1 MTRITPTAGV
11 RAALAPQLQGDHVG
25 WAEQAMQAERSNS
38 RRWILSSRDETR
50 DAAVA
55 IASGAKRS
63 LAILTP
69 DLEPG
74 IYDHEVFLDVA
85 KRLVL
90 SKRYAKIRVIV
101 TDPARALRN
110 GNRFVG
116 VARRLNTYIDIRNA
130 HKDYQGHREAL
141 LIADDNAL
149 LYRIDAARWEGIADS
164 YDPVVTRRYLGF
176 FDTIWNVS
184 EQGPEFREVQV

>member
-1 MTRITPTAGV
+1 M
-11 RAALAPQLQGDHVG
+11 H
-25 WAEQAMQAERSNS
+25 AERAKS

-55 IASGAKRS
+55 IAAGAKRS

-74 IYDHEVFLDVA
+74 IYDHEDFLDVA

-90 SKRYAKIRVIV
+90 SKRYARIRVII
-101 TDPARALRN
+101 TDPARAMRN

-116 VARRLNTYIDIRNA
+116 VARRLNTYIDLRNA
-130 HKDYQGHREAL
+130 HKDYQAHREAL

-164 YDPVVTRRYLGF
+164 YDPVVTRRYLDF
-176 FDTIWNVS
+176 FDTIWNIS
-184 EQGPEFREVQV
+184 EQGPEFREVRV

>member
-1 MTRITPTAGV
+1 MET
-11 RAALAPQLQGDHVG
+11 Q
-25 WAEQAMQAERSNS
+25 RSQN
-38 RRWILSSRDETR
+38 RRWILSSKEETR
-50 DAAVA
+50 QAAVA
-55 IASGAKRS
+55 IAAGAKRS

-74 IYDHEVFLDVA
+74 IYDHEDFLDVA

-101 TDPARALRN
+101 TDPGRAIRN

-116 VARRLNTYIDIRNA
+116 VARRLNTYIDLRNA
-130 HKDYQGHREAL
+130 HQDYQGHREAL

-149 LYRIDAARWEGIADS
+149 LYRIDAAKWEGIADS
-164 YDPVVTRRYLGF
+164 YDPVVTRRYLGL
-176 FDTIWNVS
+176 FDSIWNVS
-184 EQGPEFREVQV
+184 EPGQEFRELRV

>member
-1 MTRITPTAGV
+1 
-11 RAALAPQLQGDHVG
+11 
-25 WAEQAMQAERSNS
+25 MQAERANS
-38 RRWILSSRDETR
+38 RRWILSSKDETR
-50 DAAVA
+50 EAAVA
-55 IASGAKRS
+55 VATGAKRCLS
-63 LAILTP
+63 ILTP

-74 IYDHEVFLDVA
+74 IYDHDDFLDVA

-90 SKRYAKIRVIV
+90 SKRYARIRVIV

-116 VARRLNTYIDIRNA
+116 VARRLNTYIDLRNA
-130 HKDYQGHREAL
+130 HQDYRGHREAL

-164 YDPVVTRRYLGF
+164 YDPVVTRRYLDF

-184 EQGPEFREVQV
+184 EPGPEFREVRV

>member
-1 MTRITPTAGV
+1 
-11 RAALAPQLQGDHVG
+11 
-25 WAEQAMQAERSNS
+25 MQAERSNS

-74 IYDHEVFLDVA
+74 IYDDEGFLDVV

-101 TDPARALRN
+101 TDPARAIRN

-116 VARRLNTYIDIRNA
+116 VARRLNTYIDLRNA
-130 HKDYQGHREAL
+130 HQDYRGHREAF

-149 LYRIDAARWEGIADS
+149 LYRIDTARWEGIADS
-164 YDPVVTRRYLGF
+164 YDPVVTRRYLNLF
-176 FDTIWNVS
+176 ETIWNIS
-184 EQGPEFREVQV
+184 EQGPEFREVRV

>member
-1 MTRITPTAGV
+1 
-11 RAALAPQLQGDHVG
+11 
-25 WAEQAMQAERSNS
+25 MQAVRSES
-38 RRWILSSRDETR
+38 RRWIPSTKDEVR
-50 DAAVA
+50 NAAVA
-55 IASGAKRS
+55 IANGAKRS

-74 IYDHEVFLDVA
+74 IYDHDDFLDVV

-101 TDPARALRN
+101 TDPARAIRN

-116 VARRLNTYIDIRNA
+116 VARRLNTYIDLRNA
-130 HKDYQGHREAL
+130 HQDYLGHREAL

-149 LYRIDAARWEGIADS
+149 LYRVDAARWEGIADS
-164 YDPVVTRRYLGF
+164 DDPVVTRRYLDF
-176 FDTIWNVS
+176 FDNIWNVS
-184 EQGPEFREVQV
+184 EQGPEFRQVRV

>member
-1 MTRITPTAGV
+1 MPGSGHRRNMHPE
-11 RAALAPQLQGDHVG
+11 RADSH
-25 WAEQAMQAERSNS
+25 
-38 RRWILSSRDETR
+38 RWILSSKDETR
-50 DAAVA
+50 AAAVA
-55 IASGAKRS
+55 IATTAKRS

-74 IYDHEVFLDVA
+74 IYDHDNFLDVA

-90 SKRYAKIRVIV
+90 AKRYARIRVIV
-101 TDPARALRN
+101 ADPARAICN

-116 VARRLNTYIDIRNA
+116 VARRLNTYIDLRNA
-130 HKDYQGHREAL
+130 HQDYRGHREAF
-141 LIADDNAL
+141 LIADDTAL

-164 YDPVVTRRYLGF
+164 YDPVVTRRYLDF

-184 EQGPEFREVQV
+184 EQGPEFREMRV

>member
-1 MTRITPTAGV
+1 
-11 RAALAPQLQGDHVG
+11 
-25 WAEQAMQAERSNS
+25 MQAERTQN
-38 RRWILSSRDETR
+38 RRWILSSKDETR
-50 DAAVA
+50 KAAVA
-55 IASGAKRS
+55 IATAAKRS

-74 IYDHEVFLDVA
+74 IYDHEEFLDVA

-101 TDPARALRN
+101 TDPSRAIRN

-116 VARRLNTYIDIRNA
+116 VARRLNTYIDLRNA
-130 HKDYQGHREAL
+130 HQDYRGHREAL

-149 LYRIDAARWEGIADS
+149 LYRVDAARWEGIADS
-164 YDPVVTRRYLGF
+164 YDPAVTRRYLDL
-176 FDTIWNVS
+176 FDSIWNVS
-184 EQGPEFREVQV
+184 EQGQEFREVRV

>member
-1 MTRITPTAGV
+1 
-11 RAALAPQLQGDHVG
+11 
-25 WAEQAMQAERSNS
+25 MQAVRSES
-38 RRWILSSRDETR
+38 RRWIPSNKDEVR
-50 DAAVA
+50 NAAVA
-55 IASGAKRS
+55 IANGAKRS

-74 IYDHEVFLDVA
+74 IYDHDDFLDVV

-101 TDPARALRN
+101 TDPARAIRN

-116 VARRLNTYIDIRNA
+116 VARRLNTYIDLRNA
-130 HKDYQGHREAL
+130 HQDYWGHREAL

-149 LYRIDAARWEGIADS
+149 LYRVDAARWEGIADS
-164 YDPVVTRRYLGF
+164 DDPVVTRRYLDF
-176 FDTIWNVS
+176 FDNIWKVS
-184 EQGPEFREVQV
+184 EQGPEFRQVRV

>member
-1 MTRITPTAGV
+1 MR
-11 RAALAPQLQGDHVG
+11 
-25 WAEQAMQAERSNS
+25 AERANS
-38 RRWILSSRDETR
+38 RRWILSSKDETR

-55 IASGAKRS
+55 IAKAAKRTLS
-63 LAILTP
+63 ILTP

-74 IYDHEVFLDVA
+74 IYDHDDFLDVA

-90 SKRYAKIRVIV
+90 AKRYAKIRVLV
-101 TDPARALRN
+101 TDPGRAIRN

-116 VARRLNTYIDIRNA
+116 VARRLNTYIDLRNA
-130 HKDYQGHREAL
+130 HEDYRSHREAL

-149 LYRIDAARWEGIADS
+149 LYRIDAGRWEGIADS
-164 YDPVVTRRYLGF
+164 YDPVVTRRYLDF

-184 EQGPEFREVQV
+184 EPGPEFREVKV

>member
-1 MTRITPTAGV
+1 
-11 RAALAPQLQGDHVG
+11 
-25 WAEQAMQAERSNS
+25 MQAERANS
-38 RRWILSSRDETR
+38 RRWILSSKDETR

-55 IASGAKRS
+55 IAAGAKRS

-74 IYDHEVFLDVA
+74 IYDHEDFLDVA

-90 SKRYAKIRVIV
+90 SKRYARIRVII
-101 TDPARALRN
+101 TDPARAMRN

-116 VARRLNTYIDIRNA
+116 VARRLNTYIDLRNA
-130 HKDYQGHREAL
+130 HKDYQAHREAL

-164 YDPVVTRRYLGF
+164 YDPVVTRRYLDF

-184 EQGPEFREVQV
+184 EPGPEFREVHV

>member
-1 MTRITPTAGV
+1 
-11 RAALAPQLQGDHVG
+11 
-25 WAEQAMQAERSNS
+25 MQAERANS
-38 RRWILSSRDETR
+38 RRWILSSKDETR

-55 IASGAKRS
+55 IASAAKRS

-74 IYDHEVFLDVA
+74 IYDHEEFLDAA

-90 SKRYAKIRVIV
+90 AKRYAKIRVII
-101 TDPARALRN
+101 TDPARAIRN

-116 VARRLNTYIDIRNA
+116 VARRLNTYIDLRNA
-130 HKDYQGHREAL
+130 HQDYRGHREAL

-149 LYRIDAARWEGIADS
+149 LYRVDAARWEGIADS
-164 YDPVVTRRYLGF
+164 YDPVVARRYLDL
-176 FDTIWNVS
+176 FDSIWNVS
-184 EQGPEFREVQV
+184 EPGPEFREVRV

>member
-1 MTRITPTAGV
+1 MYASANKG
-11 RAALAPQLQGDHVG
+11 
-25 WAEQAMQAERSNS
+25 
-38 RRWILSSRDETR
+38 RRWILSSREEVR

-55 IASGAKRS
+55 IADAAQRS

-74 IYDHEVFLDVA
+74 IYDNEAFLDIV

-90 SKRYAKIRVIV
+90 SKRYAKIRMII
-101 TDPARALRN
+101 TEPARAIRN

-116 VARRLNTYIDIRNA
+116 VARRLNTCIELRNA
-130 HKDYQGHREAL
+130 HEDYRSHREAF

-149 LYRIDAARWEGIADS
+149 LYRVDSSRWEGLAATG
-164 YDPVVTRRYLGF
+164 DPVVTRRYLDLF
-176 FDTIWNVS
+176 EEIWNLS
-184 EQGPEFREVQV
+184 DPGAEFREIYA

>member
-1 MTRITPTAGV
+1 
-11 RAALAPQLQGDHVG
+11 
-25 WAEQAMQAERSNS
+25 MQAELTTS
-38 RRWILSSRDETR
+38 RRWILSTKDETLE
-50 DAAVA
+50 AAVA
-55 IASGAKRS
+55 IAAAAKRS

-74 IYDHEVFLDVA
+74 IYDHDDFLDVV

-90 SKRYAKIRVIV
+90 AKRYARIRVIV
-101 TDPARALRN
+101 TDPARAIRN

-116 VARRLNTYIDIRNA
+116 VARRLNTYIDLRNA

-149 LYRIDAARWEGIADS
+149 LYRVDAARWEGIADS
-164 YDPVVTRRYLGF
+164 YDPVVTRRYLDF
-176 FDTIWNVS
+176 FDSIWNVS
-184 EQGPEFREVQV
+184 EPGPEFRQVKV